1 MQRYAGL
8 RPWILAAFVASV
20 LWPFHCS
27 QHGLI
32 RFIVAGALSQYFE
45 KLRVNSQDLD
55 KAMTEGVIAEWIAG
69 MARTLLFAASEKSD
83 LQVNVRFY
91 GFFRDVVSGSK
102 VELEMP
108 AQSTLRE
115 LFNRLVKNFGEQLR
129 ERLFTSSGDLE
140 TNVKVFLGDTQAMT
154 LEESLG
160 NGQRSSA
167 EVKVFVLSA
176 TAGG

>member
-1 MQRYAGL
+1 M
-8 RPWILAAFVASV
+8 
-20 LWPFHCS
+20 
-27 QHGLI
+27 
-32 RFIVAGALSQYFE
+32 
-45 KLRVNSQDLD
+45 
-55 KAMTEGVIAEWIAG
+55 
-69 MARTLLFAASEKSD
+69 
-83 LQVNVRFY
+83 RFY
-91 GFFRDVVSGSK
+91 GFVRDVVSGCK
-102 VELEMP
+102 VELVMP

-115 LFNRLVKNFGEQLR
+115 VFDRLVKNCGEKLR

-160 NGQRSSA
+160 NSQRSSA